1 MRRLQSFYDLES
13 NHDDALR
20 LPAIVVA
27 DNEEGNGRDGMNSSW
42 PKLITLALAFICGTS
57 DWPACAS
64 DIVRVGE
71 ATGPAVMITN
81 VLDVGIQAG
90 IFKKYDID
98 AQRVDFEGAAKLA
111 QGVTAHAVD
120 IAMGGSTDLNYVAKG
135 EPAKAIGIWTSGL
148 NSFAILVRYD
158 APTRK
163 IEELKGKK
171 IGSSSPA
178 SITTWIAKRI
188 AALEGWGPLEPAY
201 LGGGDAMT
209 AAVLAGTVDAVS
221 SSLDAGY
228 QLEAQKRLRV
238 LVAVGDVIKGMPGN
252 FIFASN
258 EMLSQ
263 HPDLVRRFLRGWY
276 ESVIFARQTKNIIYV
291 TAGKNAL
298 PPEVEE
304 VYAKIYAKVMPD
316 LPTDGHFAPEQIE
329 QVEQAILDVGLL
341 TKEQMPPTEALI
353 TQAFLP

>member
-1 MRRLQSFYDLES
+1 MTINL
-13 NHDDALR
+13 
-20 LPAIVVA
+20 
-27 DNEEGNGRDGMNSSW
+27 
-42 PKLITLALAFICGTS
+42 PKLIAMAFALIYATS
-57 DWPACAS
+57 DRTACAA

-98 AQRVDFEGAAKLA
+98 AQRIDFEGAAKLA
-111 QGVTAHAVD
+111 QGVTAHSVD

-135 EPAKAIGIWTSGL
+135 EPAKAVGIWTSGL

-158 APTRK
+158 APIRTL
-163 IEELKGKK
+163 EELKGKK

-178 SITTWIAKRI
+178 SITTWIAKKI
-188 AALEGWGPLEPAY
+188 ALLEGWGPLEPAY

-209 AAVLAGTVDAVS
+209 AAVLAGSVDAVS

-238 LVAVGDVIKGMPGN
+238 LAAVGDVIKGVPGN

-258 EMLSQ
+258 DMMTQ
-263 HPDLVRRFLRGWY
+263 HPELVRRFLKGWY
-276 ESVIFARQTKNIIYV
+276 ESVTYARQTKDIIYF
-291 TAGKNAL
+291 TAGKKAL

-316 LPTDGHFAPEQIE
+316 MPTDGHFALDQIE
-329 QVEQAILDVGLL
+329 QVKQAIIDVGLL
-341 TKEQMPPTEALI
+341 TKDQMPSTEALI